1 MEKIRIRI
9 PDMQHCFSG
18 FLTPE
23 DALTALLPKEAVMGR
38 EPVQEP
44 NTWQRPRATISWDA
58 SIFFVPAISQLKGG
72 FREQGRGTVKQK
84 NMFSNLGFIRKFIFR
99 DDKTLLS
106 HARYCDF
113 SQRGNKIFKNVAKT

>member
-1 MEKIRIRI
+1 MEKFRIRD
-9 PDMQHCFSG
+9 PQRG

-58 SIFFVPAISQLKGG
+58 SIFFVPAIITIFKRG
-72 FREQGRGTVKQK
+72 FREQERCFRI
-84 NMFSNLGFIRKFIFR
+84 MF
-99 DDKTLLS
+99 
-106 HARYCDF
+106 
-113 SQRGNKIFKNVAKT
+113 V

>member
-1 MEKIRIRI
+1 MEKIRILDGQIRI
-9 PDMQHCFSG
+9 RDSQHFFSG

-58 SIFFVPAISQLKGG
+58 SIFFVPAIITIKRG
-72 FREQGRGTVKQK
+72 F
-84 NMFSNLGFIRKFIFR
+84 S
-99 DDKTLLS
+99 
-106 HARYCDF
+106 
-113 SQRGNKIFKNVAKT
+113 